1 MKTAEA
7 TLDTAPLLALLER
20 SFAASSGAGAGG
32 AHGLPAALWERALL
46 GPLRDFLSRPGKEL
60 RARLCE
66 LGFTLGGGAAHAL
79 PVELPLLIEILHAG
93 SLIVD
98 DIEDG
103 SEQRRG
109 RPALHRL
116 HGVPVALNA
125 GNWLYFW
132 PQALLASLPLSA
144 SARLQAHERIA
155 ECLLRCHEGQALDL
169 TVRVFELAPADVPA
183 LARTLTALKTG
194 QLVGLATA
202 LGAVAARAPRRRV
215 EALARFGCEVGVG
228 LQMLDDLS
236 GVLNAARRDKARE
249 DLQLGRVTWVWA
261 WLAEQLDA
269 DGYARLQR
277 AQQAGEQGCEQV
289 LDQARFQLGM
299 TGVRRVRRH
308 FDGALAALAR
318 ALRDDGWVAGVRAE
332 LAWLERRFLE
342 AA

>member
-7 TLDTAPLLALLER
+7 TLDTRPLLALLER
-20 SFAASSGAGAGG
+20 SFAGAAGATDGG
-32 AHGLPAALWERALL
+32 AHGLPPALWERALL
-46 GPLRDFLSRPGKEL
+46 GPLREFLSRPGKEL

-93 SLIVD
+93 LLIID

-132 PQALLASLPLSA
+132 PQALLASLPLPA
-144 SARLQAHERIA
+144 AARLQAHERIA
-155 ECLLRCHEGQALDL
+155 DCLLRCHEGQALDL
-169 TVRVFELAPADVPA
+169 TVRVTELAPAEVPA
-183 LARTLTALKTG
+183 VVRTLATLKTG
-194 QLVGLATA
+194 KLVGLATA
-202 LGAVAARAPRRRV
+202 LGALAARAPRRRV

-236 GVLNAARRDKARE
+236 GVLNAARRDKACE

-269 DGYARLQR
+269 ESYARLQR
-277 AQQAGEQGCEQV
+277 AQQAGEGGCDEV
-289 LDQARFQLGM
+289 LAEARFQLGM
-299 TGVRRVRRH
+299 TGLRRVRRH
-308 FDGALAALAR
+308 FDAALAALAL
-318 ALRDDGWVAGVRAE
+318 ALRDDVWVAGVRAE